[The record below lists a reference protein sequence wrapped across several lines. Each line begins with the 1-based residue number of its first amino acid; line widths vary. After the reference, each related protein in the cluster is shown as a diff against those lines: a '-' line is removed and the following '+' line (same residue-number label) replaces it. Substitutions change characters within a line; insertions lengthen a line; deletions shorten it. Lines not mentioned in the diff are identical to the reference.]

1 MIVADSSAWV
11 ELLRET
17 GTRPHRTLRRLLGE
31 DAPIAIT
38 EVVLLEL
45 LAGARTSPE
54 RRRLRSILLAFPV
67 LSLDGLAG
75 YEAAADLYRTCR
87 RAGETIRRLLDC
99 LVAVPAIEA
108 GASVLH
114 ADRDFDAIARHSP
127 LRIEPLD
134 A

>member
-17 GTRPHRTLRRLLGE
+17 GSRSHLTLRRLLAEGG
-31 DAPIAIT
+31 PIAVT
-38 EVVLLEL
+38 EVVVLEL
-45 LAGARTSPE
+45 LAGARSSSE

-67 LSLDGLAG
+67 LPLGGLAG
-75 YEAAADLYRTCR
+75 YEAAADLYGTCR

-127 LRIEPLD
+127 LLIEPLD

>member
-1 MIVADSSAWV
+1 VIVADSSAWV

-17 GTRPHRTLRRLLGE
+17 QSQPHRTLRRLLE
-31 DAPIAIT
+31 ENAPIAVT
-38 EVVLLEL
+38 EVVVLEL
-45 LAGARTSPE
+45 LAGAASSSE

-67 LSLDGLAG
+67 LPLRGLAG
-75 YEAAADLYRTCR
+75 YEAAAELYASCR
-87 RAGETIRRLLDC
+87 RAGETVRRLLDC
-99 LVAVPAIEA
+99 VIAVPAIEA

-114 ADRDFDAIARHSP
+114 ANRDFEAIARHSP